1 MDQRR
6 TLLVL
11 RHAQTEDVRPGS
23 RDSERRLTPD
33 GERDAEQVGDYL
45 REQEIMIDT
54 VLCSSAARAR
64 QTLELLKLDQLDPDR
79 LEIADLFYNAGGDT
93 LLNAVRDLPDDCH
106 SRIARWACTGRAG
119 TCPRADRC
127 CYVQP
132 GSRCRNRES
141 VPSRSP
147 GQAGLRRRLVTARLR
162 VAGDCANARFS
173 RLLILPVRLGQS
185 LPTSCVTLQPAT
197 RRMADALT
205 RLDSSSKPPSIDA
218 ENLPR
223 ARQ

>member
-45 REQEIMIDT
+45 REQEIVIDT

-64 QTLELLKLDQLDPDR
+64 QTLELLKLERLDPDR

-93 LLNAVRDLPDDCH
+93 LLNAVRDLRDDCRVALLVGH
-106 SRIARWACTGRAG
+106 APGAPALVHELTDPATSSPKAVAAIESRFPAAALAQLEFEGEWSQVDSGSLVVVRM
-119 TCPRADRC
+119 
-127 CYVQP
+127 P
-132 GSRCRNRES
+132 GS
-141 VPSRSP
+141 
-147 GQAGLRRRLVTARLR
+147 AG
-162 VAGDCANARFS
+162 S
-173 RLLILPVRLGQS
+173 
-185 LPTSCVTLQPAT
+185 
-197 RRMADALT
+197 
-205 RLDSSSKPPSIDA
+205 
-218 ENLPR
+218 
-223 ARQ
+223 